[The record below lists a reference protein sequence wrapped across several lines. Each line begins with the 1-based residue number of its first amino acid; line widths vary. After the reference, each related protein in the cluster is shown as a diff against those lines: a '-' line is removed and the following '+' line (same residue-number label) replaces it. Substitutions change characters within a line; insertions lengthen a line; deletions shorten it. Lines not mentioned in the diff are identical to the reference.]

1 MVNEIIALFRTAI
14 ICVIQNIFVSHVS
27 TSMSL
32 FVTYLFVLIQRI
44 WIICTP
50 LLDFSHDSC
59 AMTWFNGS
67 FKSEQN
73 RSNIHQKSLD
83 STRHLLLHLAF
94 LSTLYSNAFWRF
106 FEWDS
111 SLCAK
116 GAIKLYWRLRSI
128 LIRSIVKD
136 QFQSISTFSWIFCW
150 CKFFQNI
157 LLSSK
162 NVIFS
167 TSLLFWAILWNIFS
181 KWIY

>member
-44 WIICTP
+44 WIISTP

-94 LSTLYSNAFWRF
+94 TPTHFWMRQ
-106 FEWDS
+106 
-111 SLCAK
+111 LPIRKRCNK
-116 GAIKLYWRLRSI
+116 VILKIAINLGTVYCQK
-128 LIRSIVKD
+128 
-136 QFQSISTFSWIFCW
+136 SISNNFEQF
-150 CKFFQNI
+150 
-157 LLSSK
+157 
-162 NVIFS
+162 
-167 TSLLFWAILWNIFS
+167 
-181 KWIY
+181 